1 MPWRSRRKPL
11 TARQRTR
18 LGLVALAAGLI
29 SFLVPSVRFFRAL
42 TGSMAVSN
50 ASDLITRAVS
60 DIVGEKMSALQ
71 ERGEGG
77 FVRFEKDANGDVTAI
92 VTDTAKVNV
101 LSSELLAEVVAASQ
115 AGKLEIGVPLGD
127 LLGNSLLLGKGPR
140 IPVRITL
147 LTSSRVH
154 FRNVLTD
161 AGINQTKHQLLL
173 VVQVD
178 ADVLLPWE
186 IRPAQIITEVLIA
199 ETVIVGRVPDT
210 FVNMGEWGR
219 TAPEN

>member
-1 MPWRSRRKPL
+1 
-11 TARQRTR
+11 
-18 LGLVALAAGLI
+18 
-29 SFLVPSVRFFRAL
+29 
-42 TGSMAVSN
+42 MAVSN

-178 ADVLLPWE
+178 ADVLLP
-186 IRPAQIITEVLIA
+186 
-199 ETVIVGRVPDT
+199 
-210 FVNMGEWGR
+210 
-219 TAPEN
+219 